1 MEENIALIR
10 FVRGYAENGVSKD
23 GMPSYRPCV
32 KIIKEVPPLTKVEY
46 EATEDDFENPQF
58 RDAYEAFK
66 RTEKAMKADAGA
78 DGFPLALWP
87 ACSPSEFMMCAARGI
102 STVEQ
107 LAKLAKRREV
117 PLEIQELAVRAQSMI
132 AQQANIGKFEAIIR
146 QKEAELAA
154 ILEEV
159 RELRMAVAQRDARIN
174 SLMTMTAYGQQ
185 PGGTVLHG

>member
-1 MEENIALIR
+1 
-10 FVRGYAENGVSKD
+10 
-23 GMPSYRPCV
+23 
-32 KIIKEVPPLTKVEY
+32 
-46 EATEDDFENPQF
+46 
-58 RDAYEAFK
+58 
-66 RTEKAMKADAGA
+66 
-78 DGFPLALWP
+78 
-87 ACSPSEFMMCAARGI
+87 MMCAARGI